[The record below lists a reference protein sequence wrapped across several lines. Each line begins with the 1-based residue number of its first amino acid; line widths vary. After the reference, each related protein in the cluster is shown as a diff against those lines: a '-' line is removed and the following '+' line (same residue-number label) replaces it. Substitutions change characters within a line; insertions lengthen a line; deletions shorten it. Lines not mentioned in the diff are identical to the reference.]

1 MITSV
6 SNERVKKVAKLMSS
20 ARFRKECSLMV
31 LEGETLCF
39 EAKEI
44 LELYYTANGYNE
56 ELISRAKFH
65 DEVSS
70 EVFKKLADTINP
82 QGVIAVVKRPDLAPT
97 LKNEGK
103 YLAFEN
109 IQDPGNLGTAART
122 AEALGLDGIIVKGVD
137 PYSPK
142 VLRASM
148 GAILRL
154 PIIEPQDV
162 LEFLKQSNK
171 RVVGTVVTKAKS
183 IKEFE
188 FKNDIV
194 LIGNEANG
202 LTNKAKDIC
211 HELVTIEMAGKAE
224 SLNAAAASS
233 IIAWEMVR

>member
-1 MITSV
+1 
-6 SNERVKKVAKLMSS
+6 MSS
-20 ARFRKECSLMV
+20 SRFRKENALMV
-31 LEGETLCF
+31 LEGERLCF
-39 EAKEI
+39 EAESI
-44 LELYYTANGYNE
+44 EELYYTEKGYNE
-56 ELISRAKFH
+56 ALVSRAKFH
-65 DEVSS
+65 DEVST
-70 EVFKKLADTINP
+70 EVFKKLSDTITP
-82 QGVIAVVKRPDLAPT
+82 QGVIAVVKRPNLTPN
-97 LKNEGK
+97 LKEEGK

-109 IQDPGNLGTAART
+109 IQDPGNLGTVVRT
-122 AEALGLDGIIVKGVD
+122 AEALGLSGLIVKGVD

-154 PIIEPQDV
+154 PIIEPQDI

-171 RVVGTVVTKAKS
+171 RIVGTVVNKAKS

-194 LIGNEANG
+194 LIGNEGNG
-202 LTNKAKDIC
+202 LTEEAKSIC

>member
-1 MITSV
+1 MIISL
-6 SNERVKKVAKLMSS
+6 SNERIKKVAKLMASS
-20 ARFRKECSLMV
+20 RFRKENELMV
-31 LEGETLCF
+31 LEGERLCF
-39 EAKEI
+39 EAEI
-44 LELYYTANGYNE
+44 IEELYYTKNGYNE
-56 ELISRAKFH
+56 ELISRAKFY
-65 DEVSS
+65 DEVSN
-70 EVFKKLADTINP
+70 EVFKKLADTITP
-82 QGVIAVVKRPDLAPT
+82 QGVIAVVKRPNIKPI
-97 LKNEGK
+97 LKEDGK

-109 IQDPGNLGTAART
+109 IQDPGNLGTVART
-122 AEALGLDGIIVKGVD
+122 AEALGLSGIIVKGVD

-154 PIIEPQDV
+154 PIIEPQDI

-171 RVVGTVVTKAKS
+171 RIVGTVVTNATS

-188 FKNDIV
+188 FSNDIV

-202 LTNKAKDIC
+202 LTNEAKAIC
-211 HELVTIEMAGKAE
+211 DELVTIKMAGRAE

>member
-1 MITSV
+1 MITSLN
-6 SNERVKKVAKLMSS
+6 NERIKKVVKLMSS
-20 ARFRKECSLMV
+20 SRFRKECELMV
-31 LEGETLCF
+31 LEGERLCF
-39 EAKEI
+39 EAEVI
-44 LELYYTANGYNE
+44 EELYYTESGYNE
-56 ELISRAKFH
+56 ELVSRAKFH
-65 DEVSS
+65 DEVSK

-82 QGVIAVVKRPDLAPT
+82 QGVIAVVKRPSTDFN
-97 LKNEGK
+97 LKEDGK

-122 AEALGLDGIIVKGVD
+122 AEALGLSGIIVKGVD

-154 PIIEPQDV
+154 PIIEPQDI
-162 LEFLKQSNK
+162 LEFLKESNK
-171 RVVGTVVTKAKS
+171 RVVGTVVTNAKS

-188 FKNDIV
+188 FLNDIV

-202 LTNKAKDIC
+202 LTDEAKAIC
-211 HELVTIEMAGKAE
+211 QELVTIKMAGRAE